1 MPCPPDKTPSPV
13 SPLRRVPKSAG
24 IHPDTAANLRISKWH
39 ISDGQRSDFMR
50 SSTAAI
56 STALLLASLGAVDRG
71 AASPSPLPTPDSPS
85 DSNIAAPED
94 TTTTPEAVVSVSP
107 PEIDNSLAL
116 IPDSIAAP
124 PQSIAFAQTP
134 EADGGGY
141 AQREAE
147 SYIASTPP
155 PDDLMSDSESFGGGA
170 ANLSTNT
177 ISIQR
182 QPSAAV
188 TPPAWTTPTPKTA
201 EILPETSPDM
211 SGYEEYG
218 RASMESRGT
227 GGMGDRAANVSTP
240 PPAWTTPNWTPPSEI
255 PVARSITPEGA
266 GYSPILGARQGTS
279 PTTLPNPNNISFFDV
294 QNHWAASFIQAL
306 AEQDI
311 IRGFGDGSF
320 RPEEPVTRAQF
331 AAIIQKAFPQSRIRN
346 PVQFADVPAS
356 HWAYNAVQTSYGIG
370 FLQGYPG
377 GIFQPEQNIPR
388 AQVLVA
394 LSSGLQLTSA
404 AAPNTVLN
412 NYFQD
417 ASAIPSYAI
426 NQVAAAAEKGIAVNY
441 PNPAFL
447 NPNTIATRAEVAA
460 FVYQALVNAGQL
472 PPLKATDMAT
482 RYIVGYQPPVKA
494 TEPTPP
500 PQPEETPISST
511 EVEAL
516 RARIQTIENTTDLR
530 QIYVGNPA
538 ISGGSPTAFGAD
550 WGFAFAGAAYQNRA
564 RYSDQED
571 GAISVGFGVGDKDT
585 VGLEIAATSFSTFRQ
600 GFGQNGSLS
609 FKLHHLFPKD
619 LAVAAGIENAIE
631 WGGIDTE
638 LSAYGVVSK
647 IFRLQD
653 SAADPFSRLSLSV
666 GVGNGRFRSE
676 DDRIDDNDTVNVF
689 GNVSM
694 RVLEPM
700 SVFADWTGQDLNLGF
715 SVMPFR
721 NFPIVITPALQ
732 DVTGNAGDGTRFS
745 ISVGTSYRF

>member
-1 MPCPPDKTPSPV
+1 
-13 SPLRRVPKSAG
+13 
-24 IHPDTAANLRISKWH
+24 
-39 ISDGQRSDFMR
+39 MR

-56 STALLLASLGAVDRG
+56 STALLLVSLGAMDRG
-71 AASPSPLPTPDSPS
+71 AASPSPLPTPDSS
-85 DSNIAAPED
+85 DDSNIAAPQNI
-94 TTTTPEAVVSVSP
+94 TSTPEAVVSVSP
-107 PEIDNSLAL
+107 PETDNSLAL
-116 IPDSIAAP
+116 MPDSIAAP
-124 PQSIAFAQTP
+124 PPSIAFNHTP
-134 EADGGGY
+134 EPDGGTSSRGD
-141 AQREAE
+141 AE
-147 SYIASTPP
+147 GYIASTPP
-155 PDDLMSDSESFGGGA
+155 PDDLMSDSQSSSGGA
-170 ANLSTNT
+170 ANLSTST
-177 ISIQR
+177 ISIPG
-182 QPSAAV
+182 QPSAAPTTPPAWSNPTPQPRDILPRTTQNMGGDGEYGRGV
-188 TPPAWTTPTPKTA
+188 LPSRGTGGIGDRTANVSTTPPAWT
-201 EILPETSPDM
+201 
-211 SGYEEYG
+211 
-218 RASMESRGT
+218 
-227 GGMGDRAANVSTP
+227 N
-240 PPAWTTPNWTPPSEI
+240 PNSTPPSET
-255 PVARSITPEGA
+255 PAARIITPSGA

-279 PTTLPNPNNISFFDV
+279 PMTLPNTNNISFFDV
-294 QNHWAASFIQAL
+294 QGHWAASFIQAL

-320 RPEEPVTRAQF
+320 RPEQPVTRAQF

-346 PVQFADVPAS
+346 PIQFADVPAS
-356 HWAYNAVQTSYGIG
+356 HWAYNAVQTAYGIG

-377 GIFQPEQNIPR
+377 GTFNPEQNILR

-394 LSSGLQLTSA
+394 LSSGLKLTSA
-404 AAPNTVLN
+404 ASPTTVLN

-417 ASAIPSYAI
+417 ASAIPSYALG
-426 NQVAAAAEKGIAVNY
+426 QVAAAAEKGIAVNY

-447 NPNTIATRAEVAA
+447 NPNNVATRAEVAA

-472 PPLKATDMAT
+472 PPLTATDIAT

-500 PQPEETPISST
+500 TPPEETEISST

-516 RARIQTIENTTDLR
+516 KARIQNLESTTDLR

-564 RYSDQED
+564 RYSDLED
-571 GAISVGFGVGDKDT
+571 GAVSVGFGVGDKDT

-600 GFGQNGSLS
+600 GFAKNGSLS
-609 FKLHHLFPKD
+609 FKLHHLFPND
-619 LAVAAGIENAIE
+619 FALAAGIENAIE

-638 LSAYGVVSK
+638 FSTYGVVSK

-653 SAADPFSRLSLSV
+653 SAADPFSRLSVSV
-666 GVGNGRFRSE
+666 GLGNGRFRSE
-676 DDRIDDNDTVNVF
+676 DDMIKDKDTVNVF

-721 NFPIVITPALQ
+721 NFPLVITPALQ

>member
-1 MPCPPDKTPSPV
+1 M
-13 SPLRRVPKSAG
+13 
-24 IHPDTAANLRISKWH
+24 
-39 ISDGQRSDFMR
+39 
-50 SSTAAI
+50 
-56 STALLLASLGAVDRG
+56 DRG
-71 AASPSPLPTPDSPS
+71 AASPSPIPTPDSPS

-94 TTTTPEAVVSVSP
+94 TTTTPSAVVSVSP

-124 PQSIAFAQTP
+124 PQSIAFNHTP
-134 EADGGGY
+134 EADGGTY

-147 SYIASTPP
+147 NYIASTPP
-155 PDDLMSDSESFGGGA
+155 PDDLMSDSQSSSGGA
-170 ANLSTNT
+170 ANLSTT
-177 ISIQR
+177 SISIPGQPAATAPVWR
-182 QPSAAV
+182 QSTPKPPEIVTGTTQNMGGNVEYSRGVLPSRDTGGINDARV
-188 TPPAWTTPTPKTA
+188 TPEGAGAVNSLTT
-201 EILPETSPDM
+201 
-211 SGYEEYG
+211 
-218 RASMESRGT
+218 
-227 GGMGDRAANVSTP
+227 
-240 PPAWTTPNWTPPSEI
+240 PPAWTTPNWTPPSQT

-279 PTTLPNPNNISFFDV
+279 PTTLPDASNISFFDV

-331 AAIIQKAFPQSRIRN
+331 AAIVQKAFPQSRIRN
-346 PVQFADVPAS
+346 PIQFADVPAS
-356 HWAYNAVQTSYGIG
+356 HWAYNAVQTAYGIG
-370 FLQGYPG
+370 FLQGYPNG
-377 GIFQPEQNIPR
+377 VFQPDQNIPR

-394 LSSGLQLTSA
+394 LSSGLKLTSA

-609 FKLHHLFPKD
+609 FKLHHTFPKD

-638 LSAYGVVSK
+638 LSGYGVVSK

-653 SAADPFSRLSLSV
+653 SAADPFSRLSVSV
-666 GVGNGRFRSE
+666 GLGNGRFRSE
-676 DDRIDDNDTVNVF
+676 DDRRNDKDTVNVF